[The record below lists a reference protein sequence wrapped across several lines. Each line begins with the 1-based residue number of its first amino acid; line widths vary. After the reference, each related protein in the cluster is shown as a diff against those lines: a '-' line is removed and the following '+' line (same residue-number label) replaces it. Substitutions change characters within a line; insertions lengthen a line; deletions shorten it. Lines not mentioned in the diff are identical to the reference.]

1 MAQPQQPLADV
12 VREALRKVHEGSRL
26 GRAMESPGDVP
37 AMAPGDVTENEIFQ
51 FLFLEITTVEELLL
65 RVASEVDAL
74 RRA

>member
-12 VREALRKVHEGSRL
+12 VREALRKVHEASRL
-26 GRAMESPGDVP
+26 GRAMESPGDAP
-37 AMAPGDVTENEIFQ
+37 ATAPGDVTENEIFQ

-74 RRA
+74 RES